1 MQLCQKE
8 KCTSCGACTVS
19 CPQNAIYFETNEY
32 GFCYPRIDDAKCVDC
47 GLCRKSCHVL
57 NELNGNIPQKAYAV
71 WSSDSEDRKTST
83 SGGAASVFYN
93 EVLKNK
99 GICYGAVY
107 DLSLI
112 HI

>member
-1 MQLCQKE
+1 MSKGKMHFMWCVY
-8 KCTSCGACTVS
+8 GIVS
-19 CPQNAIYFETNEY
+19 QNAIYFETNEY

-83 SGGAASVFYN
+83 SGGAASVF
-93 EVLKNK
+93 
-99 GICYGAVY
+99 IMRF
-107 DLSLI
+107 
-112 HI
+112 

>member
-71 WSSDSEDRKTST
+71 WSSDS
-83 SGGAASVFYN
+83 
-93 EVLKNK
+93 
-99 GICYGAVY
+99 
-107 DLSLI
+107 
-112 HI
+112 

>member
-19 CPQNAIYFETNEY
+19 CPKNAIYFETNEY

-57 NELNGNIPQKAYAV
+57 NELNGNIPQ
-71 WSSDSEDRKTST
+71 RHML
-83 SGGAASVFYN
+83 SGVAT
-93 EVLKNK
+93 LKIENK
-99 GICYGAVY
+99 HIRRCGIG
-107 DLSLI
+107 LL
-112 HI
+112 

>member
-71 WSSDSEDRKTST
+71 WSSDSEDRKQ
-83 SGGAASVFYN
+83 AHQ
-93 EVLKNK
+93 
-99 GICYGAVY
+99 AVRHR
-107 DLSLI
+107 SFI
-112 HI
+112 MRF

>member
-57 NELNGNIPQKAYAV
+57 NELNGNIPQRHMLSGVATLKIEKQAHQAV
-71 WSSDSEDRKTST
+71 RHRSFIMR
-83 SGGAASVFYN
+83 F
-93 EVLKNK
+93 
-99 GICYGAVY
+99 
-107 DLSLI
+107 
-112 HI
+112 

>member
-19 CPQNAIYFETNEY
+19 CPKNAIYFETNEY

-71 WSSDSEDRKTST
+71 VHHHT
-83 SGGAASVFYN
+83 AYYLQF
-93 EVLKNK
+93 
-99 GICYGAVY
+99 
-107 DLSLI
+107 SLHTVQESFSLPEPKELQRQSLTI
-112 HI
+112 RIRLQL